1 MQTAKHE
8 TMRSVNTSILLQ
20 CLRKSGPLTRN
31 ELQQKSGLSWGAVSN
46 IVADLLSLR
55 VFCERPIPSSHSGRK
70 PFVVDINR
78 RENLCVGVD
87 IHMQGISCVVTDLR
101 GERLVSLHRSIAN
114 ASRQDV
120 LDRAVQLVREA
131 VEETDVP
138 WSAFIGI
145 GISVQGSIDR
155 DKGLSVHSSHLP
167 DWSNV
172 PVRQV
177 FEDAFSLPA
186 ILMHDAQAM
195 SVAELWNNV
204 CNVHNLAFIRLDMGI
219 GMAMMI
225 NDQIYSGGNGNASEF
240 GHMIINPEGPL
251 CTCGNHGCLEA
262 YASGRSI
269 LRHAQSGGAACN
281 THLSNDENE
290 CVQDLSLLVRAARG
304 GSAFEAGLFQEMGTY
319 LGIGIANL
327 INMLDPDLVVLG
339 GILSRYTDLYLDNTL
354 AVVRQNVRNS
364 NAIRVITSSLDS
376 DGAAIGAALALLQQ
390 VMAGTIP
397 HPLGELLRS
406 FNTTVK

>member
-46 IVADLLSLR
+46 IVADLLALR
-55 VFCERPIPSSHSGRK
+55 IFCERPIPSSHSGRK

-87 IHMQGISCVVTDLR
+87 IHMQGISCVITDLR
-101 GERLVSLHRSIAN
+101 GERLVSLHKSIAN
-114 ASRQDV
+114 ATQKDV
-120 LDRAVQLVREA
+120 LDRALQIVREA
-131 VEETDVP
+131 VQDADIP
-138 WSAFIGI
+138 WSALIGI
-145 GISVQGSIDR
+145 GISVQGAIDR
-155 DKGLSVHSSHLP
+155 DRGVSVHSSHLP
-167 DWSNV
+167 DWNNV

-177 FEDAFSLPA
+177 FTDAFSLPA

-195 SVAELWNNV
+195 SVAELWSNV
-204 CNVHNLAFIRLDMGI
+204 CNAHNLAFIRLDMGI
-219 GMAMMI
+219 GMALMI
-225 NDQIYSGGNGNASEF
+225 NDQIYTGGNGNASEF
-240 GHMIINPEGPL
+240 GHMIINPEGPV

-269 LRHAQSGGAACN
+269 LRQARNGGAACK
-281 THLSNDENE
+281 THLSFDVND

-304 GSAFEAGLFQEMGTY
+304 GMLFEAELFREMGTY

-339 GILSRYTDLYLDNTL
+339 GILARYSELYLDNAL
-354 AVVRQNVRNS
+354 AVVKQNVRNT

-376 DGAAIGAALALLQQ
+376 DGAAIGASIAMLQQ
-390 VMAGTIP
+390 VMSGAIA
-397 HPLGELLRS
+397 HPLGELLHS
-406 FNTTVK
+406 FNSVSL